1 MNWEASPGEPL
12 TTSTGVDDSTK
23 ASVIRV
29 ASVPASHVYVRHL
42 APQSGT
48 DRRPGSG
55 TASTPESGTDS
66 IIRLDDPIPVDGRK
80 VPGGWWPP
88 VMLDPAWIRDHH
100 HLFDLFHVHFGFDA
114 IAPRV
119 MEDIVHELRSHRVPL
134 VYTVHD
140 LRNPHQPEPEQHR
153 ALLDVLIPAADS
165 LITLTPGAAAAV
177 ANHWGRECTV
187 LPHPHVIE
195 LENFD
200 LARPPTTGFTVGV
213 HVKSLRPNMDP
224 FPVLDTLCATIATLP
239 GARLVVNVH
248 DEIFDPENH
257 WYAPQAANRLMEYAR
272 RPDVDVVVH
281 PYFSDDELWKYLM
294 SLTVSV
300 LPYRFGTHSG
310 WLEAC
315 YDLGTA
321 VIAPS
326 CGFYSEQQ
334 DCKVYGFD
342 EQHFDAESL
351 DRCVRELYSD
361 EPVRLSV
368 AMRTAQRRLSAS
380 AHREIYEKVLG

>member
-1 MNWEASPGEPL
+1 MNWEAPPGERFSP
-12 TTSTGVDDSTK
+12 SRDAGSFPK
-23 ASVIRV
+23 ADTIRV

-42 APQSGT
+42 ATPTGT
-48 DRRPGSG
+48 D
-55 TASTPESGTDS
+55 AVV
-66 IIRLDDPIPVDGRK
+66 RLADPIPQNGRK

-88 VMLDPAWIRDHH
+88 VMLDPAWIRDNH
-100 HLFDLFHVHFGFDA
+100 HLFDLFHIHFGFDA

-119 MEDIVHELRSHRVPL
+119 MEDIVHELRTHDVPL

-140 LRNPHQPEPEQHR
+140 LRNPHQPDPEPHR
-153 ALLDVLIPAADS
+153 ELLNVLIPAADS

-177 ANHWGRECTV
+177 STGWDKACTV
-187 LPHPHVIE
+187 LPHPHVVE
-195 LENFD
+195 LDNFE
-200 LARPPTTGFTVGV
+200 LVRPPAADFTVGV

-224 FPVLDTLCATIATLP
+224 FPVLDRLCATIATLP
-239 GARLVVNVH
+239 GAQLVVNVH
-248 DEIFDPENH
+248 NEIFDPDNH
-257 WYAPQAANRLMEYAR
+257 WYAPLSANRLLDYSR

-281 PYFSDDELWKYLM
+281 RYFSDDELWKYLTTL
-294 SLTVSV
+294 SVSV

-342 EQHFDAESL
+342 EHHFDAESL
-351 DRCVRELYSD
+351 DQSVRELYS
-361 EPVRLSV
+361 EVPKRLSV
-368 AMRTAQRRLSAS
+368 AMRTSQRRMLAS
-380 AHREIYEKVLG
+380 AHREIYEKALA